1 MKIDNY
7 DQHRF
12 LIRFLEISGV
22 KKEGIDVSTSYLLQA
37 SPGVKIKRNDMLT
50 HTFFL
55 LLRIERNQY
64 VTLLRKQNF

>member
-37 SPGVKIKRNDMLT
+37 SPGVKIKSKDMLT
-50 HTFFL
+50 HIFL
-55 LLRIERNQY
+55 CKEYKHQE
-64 VTLLRKQNF
+64 FPASGF

>member
-1 MKIDNY
+1 MKIDNH

-37 SPGVKIKRNDMLT
+37 SPGVKIKRKDMLT
-50 HTFFL
+50 HIFFL
-55 LLRIERNQY
+55 CKE
-64 VTLLRKQNF
+64 

>member
-22 KKEGIDVSTSYLLQA
+22 KKEGIGVSTSYLLQA

-50 HTFFL
+50 HIFFL
-55 LLRIERNQY
+55 CKE
-64 VTLLRKQNF
+64 

>member
-7 DQHRF
+7 YQHLF

-37 SPGVKIKRNDMLT
+37 SPGVKIKRRDMLT
-50 HTFFL
+50 HIFFL
-55 LLRIERNQY
+55 CKE
-64 VTLLRKQNF
+64 